1 MTGGDGD
8 SNEFDLE
15 HTPTWIVA
23 LVCFVIV
30 LVSLLVERFLHLIGK
45 YLKKKNQKPLYEAL
59 LKVKEGFISLLLAA
73 LQGSLQ
79 NVCIPKDMYDH
90 MLPCLKGG
98 EENGK
103 EDLEHENATTH
114 HLVSSNHPTRR
125 TLSSGGSPSRCIIEV
140 PKSQFKFGNHISVC
154 VFIFIFQ
161 GKVPLMSLEALHQ
174 LHIFIFVLAIS
185 HVTFCALTM
194 VLGTIKINHWK
205 QWEKSIQEDLKRN
218 SDSSTTQDGH
228 VQIQEVRQHEFIK
241 KRFKGLEGTSVIVRW
256 MHSFGKQL
264 YASVRKTDYQTMRF
278 GFIMTHCPG
287 NPTFDFHKY
296 MIRTLEADFKKVVG
310 ISWYLW
316 MFVVFFLLLN
326 VNGWHTYF
334 WIAFIPLILLLAIGT
349 KLEHVFSQ
357 LAHEVAEKHTAIAG
371 PLVVNPSDSHFWFQQ
386 PKIILYLIH
395 FILFQN
401 AFEIAFIVW
410 IAVSYG
416 VHSCLM
422 GSKYYI
428 FPRIAIG
435 VIIQVL
441 CSYSTLPLYTLVTQ
455 MGSLF
460 KRAIFHEH
468 MQMNLVG
475 WAKKAKMK
483 NGIKAAKREKAV
495 GMTESSSYSMNRET
509 NKLNEGDIMEDP
521 LI

>member
-1 MTGGDGD
+1 MAGGGGD
-8 SNEFDLE
+8 SNQINLDY
-15 HTPTWIVA
+15 TPTWIVA

-30 LVSLLVERFLHLIGK
+30 LISLVVERFLHLIGK

-59 LKVKEGFISLLLAA
+59 LKVKEGFISLLLAVS
-73 LQGSLQ
+73 QGSLQ
-79 NVCIPKDMYDH
+79 NVCVSKGIYDH
-90 MLPCLKGG
+90 MLPCLKVG
-98 EENGK
+98 EENG
-103 EDLEHENATTH
+103 ENDSEHENATMH

-125 TLSSGGSPSRCIIEV
+125 TLAGGGSPSRCLIE
-140 PKSQFKFGNHISVC
+140 
-154 VFIFIFQ
+154 
-161 GKVPLMSLEALHQ
+161 GKVPLMSIDALHQ

-185 HVTFCALTM
+185 HVIFCVLTM
-194 VLGTIKINHWK
+194 VLGSIKINNWK
-205 QWEKSIQEDLKRN
+205 KWEKSIQDDIKIN
-218 SDSSTTQDGH
+218 SSKPQEGH
-228 VQIQEVRQHEFIK
+228 VQDVRQHEFIK
-241 KRFKGLEGTSVIVRW
+241 KRFKGLQGTSVIVRW

-278 GFIMTHCPG
+278 GFIMTHCPT

-316 MFVVFFLLLN
+316 IFVVFFLLLN
-326 VNGWHTYF
+326 VYGLHTYF

-349 KLEHVFSQ
+349 KLEHIFSQ

-371 PLVVNPSDSHFWFQQ
+371 PLVVNPSDSHFWFQR
-386 PKIILYLIH
+386 PKIILYLIQ

-401 AFEIAFIVW
+401 AFEIGFIVW
-410 IAVSYG
+410 IAVNYG
-416 VHSCLM
+416 RHSCLM
-422 GSKYYI
+422 GPTYYI

-455 MGSLF
+455 MGSLY
-460 KRAIFHEH
+460 KGAIFNEH

-475 WAKKAKMK
+475 WAKNAKTK
-483 NGIKAAKREKAV
+483 NNGIKAAKREKTA
-495 GMTESSSYSMNRET
+495 GMTASSSYSMDQEMNILE
-509 NKLNEGDIMEDP
+509 EGNIGKKP
-521 LI
+521 FI